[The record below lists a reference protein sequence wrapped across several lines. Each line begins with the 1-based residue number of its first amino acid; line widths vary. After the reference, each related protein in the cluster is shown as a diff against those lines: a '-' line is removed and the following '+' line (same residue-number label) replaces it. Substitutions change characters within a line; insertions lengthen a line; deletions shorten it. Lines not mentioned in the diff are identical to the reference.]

1 MAAQA
6 SSASSYL
13 KKKMPD
19 KQFDRVTLDARAEHG
34 YKTKKQQ
41 VYVCTCYLPSTPRS
55 PAAAGQNSRD
65 KNQ

>member
-1 MAAQA
+1 M
-6 SSASSYL
+6 

-19 KQFDRVTLDARAEHG
+19 KQFGRVTLDARAQHG